1 MWKPALILC
10 SLPLLFA
17 CNDDNSNGDTR
28 TALSDAGSSGL
39 RLPYSVMRNDL
50 SDNSSNSIE
59 LRNGG
64 YGSAATLNP
73 LDTKQFYAMTDRG
86 PNGDYLDGELGE
98 GKIFPTPDYTP
109 RIGLFEIR
117 NGSVVKIKDILLKD
131 KNGNP
136 VTGLPNSAAF
146 GGTGEIPYTA
156 DKQPILM
163 DASKAYDPVSN
174 PVKYDDNGIDSEG
187 LVALQDGTF
196 WVSDEY
202 GPHMVHF
209 DKDGKEIGRIN
220 AFVDDTRST
229 CKLPAEFI
237 KRRANRGMEG
247 LAITPDQKTLV
258 GIMQSTIYN
267 PNKTV
272 KKSDITRIVSVNT
285 ETCAVQ
291 QYLYRQDAQGLS
303 NSEIAAI
310 SADTFIVLERDGDYL
325 SDNPATV
332 KKVYKITLSSA
343 TELENLDISADASL
357 AQDPALGLTLDGK
370 TLEQVVFGADG
381 KNLAAGWATLAGKNI
396 LPVQKELVIDMALH
410 NYPHDKM
417 ESLIVIDAQHLGLV
431 NDDDFAIG
439 SNENGDGGL
448 FQKTIGSDIDG
459 GTLYVMD
466 ADLSAAE

>member
-17 CNDDNSNGDTR
+17 CNEDNSNADNRAT
-28 TALSDAGSSGL
+28 LSSAGSTGL
-39 RLPYSVMRNDL
+39 RLPYSVMRTDL
-50 SDNSSNSIE
+50 TDNNSNAIE

-64 YGSAATLNP
+64 YGSAATINP
-73 LDTKQFYAMTDRG
+73 LDHKQFYAMTDRG
-86 PNGDYLDGELGE
+86 PNGDYVDGAQGE
-98 GKIFPTPDYTP
+98 GKLFPTPDYTP

-117 NGSVVKIKDILLKD
+117 NGAVVKVKDILLKD
-131 KNGNP
+131 RNGNP
-136 VTGLPNSAAF
+136 VTGLPNSAAL
-146 GGTGEIPYTA
+146 GGTGEIPYDA
-156 DKQPILM
+156 AKNPIVV
-163 DASKAYDPVSN
+163 DPSKAYN
-174 PVKYDDNGIDSEG
+174 PETNPIKYDDYGIDSEG

-209 DKDGKEIGRIN
+209 DQNGKEIGRIN
-220 AFVDDTRST
+220 AFSNDARST

-267 PNKTV
+267 PDSAV

-285 ETCAVQ
+285 ETCAVK
-291 QYLYRQDAQGLS
+291 QYLYQQDAQGLS

-332 KKVYKITLSSA
+332 KKVYKITLSSG

-357 AQDPALGLTLDGK
+357 VQNGEFGLTLDGK
-370 TLEQVVFGADG
+370 TLEQVVYGAKG
-381 KNLAAGWATLAGKNI
+381 KDLAAGWAALALKNI
-396 LPVQKELVIDMALH
+396 VPVHKELVIDMALH

-417 ESLIVIDAQHLGLV
+417 ESLLVIDAEHLGLL

-439 SNENGDGGL
+439 SNDNGDGGL

-459 GTLYVMD
+459 GTLYVVE
-466 ADLSAAE
+466 ADLSPVK